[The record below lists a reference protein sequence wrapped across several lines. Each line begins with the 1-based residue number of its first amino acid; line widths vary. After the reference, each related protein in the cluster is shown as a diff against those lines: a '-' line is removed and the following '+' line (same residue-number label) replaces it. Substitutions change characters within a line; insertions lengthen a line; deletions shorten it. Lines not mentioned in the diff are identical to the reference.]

1 MTEENFE
8 LKNILITYAE
18 KLKEIL
24 VGKFP
29 DAVASNDAI
38 LAEARAKYDEF
49 AKGDVLYGDVNADGV
64 VNVTDALLT
73 LQASVGKIAFTD
85 EQTKAGD
92 VNGDSAVN
100 VTDALLILQRAVN
113 KINKF
118 PVEG

>member
-1 MTEENFE
+1 M
-8 LKNILITYAE
+8 
-18 KLKEIL
+18 
-24 VGKFP
+24 
-29 DAVASNDAI
+29 
-38 LAEARAKYDEF
+38 
-49 AKGDVLYGDVNADGV
+49 
-64 VNVTDALLT
+64 TDALLT

-92 VNGDSAVN
+92 VNGDTAVN